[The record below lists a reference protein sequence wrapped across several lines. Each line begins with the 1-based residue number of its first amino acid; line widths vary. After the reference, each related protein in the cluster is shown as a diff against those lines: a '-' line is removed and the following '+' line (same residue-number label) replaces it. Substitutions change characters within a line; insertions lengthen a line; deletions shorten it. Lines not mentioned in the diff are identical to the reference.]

1 MSMAGLSVN
10 LNECHMEAVS
20 NESAFIFSEFTCGNP
35 SIDKYFHDD
44 VMTDAKNVCYV
55 FRNQKNGDIIGLA
68 ALCCSGINLDDHD
81 LVELIPAV
89 KIDYF
94 AVSEKYQDIDVS
106 NSNNPDDK

>member
-1 MSMAGLSVN
+1 MNRLPYF
-10 LNECHMEAVS
+10 LNSPAE
-20 NESAFIFSEFTCGNP
+20 NP

-55 FRNQKNGDIIGLA
+55 FRNQKNGDIVGLA

-94 AVSEKYQDIDVS
+94 AVSERYQDMDAVPIRTTA
-106 NSNNPDDK
+106 

>member
-20 NESAFIFSEFTCGNP
+20 NESASIFSEFTCGNP

-55 FRNQKNGDIIGLA
+55 FRNQKNGTLLDWRLYV
-68 ALCCSGINLDDHD
+68 AL
-81 LVELIPAV
+81 
-89 KIDYF
+89 
-94 AVSEKYQDIDVS
+94 VSIWTIMI
-106 NSNNPDDK
+106 

>member
-20 NESAFIFSEFTCGNP
+20 NESASIFSEFTCGNP

-55 FRNQKNGDIIGLA
+55 FRNKKNGA
-68 ALCCSGINLDDHD
+68 
-81 LVELIPAV
+81 
-89 KIDYF
+89 
-94 AVSEKYQDIDVS
+94 
-106 NSNNPDDK
+106 